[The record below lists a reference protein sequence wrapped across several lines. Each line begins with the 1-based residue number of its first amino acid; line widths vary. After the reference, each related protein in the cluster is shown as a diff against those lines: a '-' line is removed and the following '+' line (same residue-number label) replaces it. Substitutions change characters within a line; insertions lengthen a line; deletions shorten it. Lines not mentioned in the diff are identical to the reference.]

1 MAYLRR
7 RYWVRLGVRQC
18 QRLLATWGLAA
29 KSQTPSPPVRSGQG
43 RGVIKKTAPLA
54 RRLGSELWS
63 VDECHFQQHGTRCH
77 MWAPPEIKDPVG
89 LHAPTRKSVACT
101 GAVSVRTGKFIHS
114 LCAMFNAATFETF
127 LKTLL

>member
-7 RYWVRLGVRQC
+7 RYWVRWGC
-18 QRLLATWGLAA
+18 ASANAFLATWDPVAKPRPQVAQSDPVKVAA
-29 KSQTPSPPVRSGQG
+29 F
-43 RGVIKKTAPLA
+43 KKTVPLA
-54 RRLGSELWS
+54 RRRGVELWS
-63 VDECHFQQHGTRCH
+63 VDECRFQQHGTRCH
-77 MWAPPEIKDPVG
+77 MWVPPEIKDPVG